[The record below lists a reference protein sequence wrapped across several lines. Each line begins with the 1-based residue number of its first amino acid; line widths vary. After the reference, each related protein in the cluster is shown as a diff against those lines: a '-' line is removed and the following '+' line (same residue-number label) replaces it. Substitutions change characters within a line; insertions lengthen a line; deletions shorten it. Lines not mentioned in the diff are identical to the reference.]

1 MIPFAPVMS
10 HQPVIDGLE
19 FARTGGKLQGE
30 WPVAD
35 FQRLRDVLHA
45 NTGSLRYE
53 LIGVPQEQGRPALRL
68 RLEGMLQLVCQRCLG
83 ALEFPFRIETP
94 LQLAATQSEID
105 AEPIEA
111 EGPERIVA
119 RREMPVHDLIEDE
132 LLLAIPI
139 APRHDHCAE
148 RSAQAQGATHAPFAG
163 LRGLISGSKH

>member
-1 MIPFAPVMS
+1 MS

-19 FARTGGKLQGE
+19 FARTGGRLQGD
-30 WPVAD
+30 WPLAD
-35 FQRLRDVLHA
+35 FPRLRDALHA

-53 LIGVPQEQGRPALRL
+53 LRGAPEEQGRPTLKL
-68 RLEGMLQLVCQRCLG
+68 RLEGTLQLVCQRCLG
-83 ALEFPFRIETP
+83 ALEFPLRIEAP

-119 RREMPVHDLIEDE
+119 GREMPVHDLIEDE

-139 APRHDHCAE
+139 APRHERCAE
-148 RSAQAQGATHAPFAG
+148 RSASTSGATHAPFAG
-163 LRGLISGSKH
+163 LRGLMGGTKH